1 MKHLRKYCLGLVIFG
16 GLSVI
21 AFAGGVAVEALPF
34 PVPLDDYGDADL
46 IKSGEI
52 MGVLT
57 NRIGHTP
64 FNLWASLIFL
74 FAILHTFFAAK
85 ITVIAGKLEQK
96 HAKKMRAEG
105 RSEEEIEHNPPFLAE
120 ILHFFGEVEAIFG
133 IWVLALGAVTVSF
146 YDWDTFKNYIAH
158 TVNFTEPMFVVVIM
172 ALSSTRPIMLF
183 AKQIMGKFAALGKHS
198 PGAWWLSIL
207 TLAPL
212 LGSFITEPAA
222 MTIGAM
228 LLAEQFYRLK
238 PSSKLAY
245 ATIGILFVNVSVGG
259 TITHFAAP

>member
-52 MGVLT
+52 MEVLT

-105 RSEEEIEHNPPFLAE
+105 RSEEEIEQNPTFLAE
-120 ILHFFGEVEAIFG
+120 ILHFFGEVEAISGFG
-133 IWVLALGAVTVSF
+133 FW
-146 YDWDTFKNYIAH
+146 
-158 TVNFTEPMFVVVIM
+158 
-172 ALSSTRPIMLF
+172 
-183 AKQIMGKFAALGKHS
+183 
-198 PGAWWLSIL
+198 
-207 TLAPL
+207 PL
-212 LGSFITEPAA
+212 V
-222 MTIGAM
+222 
-228 LLAEQFYRLK
+228 R
-238 PSSKLAY
+238 
-245 ATIGILFVNVSVGG
+245 
-259 TITHFAAP
+259 